1 MRQSSH
7 VNPIPIEPFKHIDK
21 YHQVIH
27 LLRAFCC
34 IIHSCHPHLCTDD
47 AVVLIACF
55 VFFLHNTYDCY
66 DPTSLE
72 DPAKIPLAASLVLIY
87 GGNDWHVLH
96 VHYSTHG
103 GSNMVLLSLST
114 EMSCVLC
121 AMFHLCE
128 NPQCIS
134 TRCWESC
141 SIGTCSILKPGFWRQ
156 GPVALLTRSHWFLRR
171 LHAHHATPRSQ

>member
-21 YHQVIH
+21 YHRAMH

-55 VFFLHNTYDCY
+55 VFLHNIYDCY

-87 GGNDWHVLH
+87 GGNDWQVLH

-128 NPQCIS
+128 NPQCDSHHGRWASTPASSIQIHQRNQNYEAKKQAQLIS
-134 TRCWESC
+134 H
-141 SIGTCSILKPGFWRQ
+141 ILRQ
-156 GPVALLTRSHWFLRR
+156 CLR
-171 LHAHHATPRSQ
+171 AMV